1 MELALPFSAAEAA
14 RIKTHAARNHMSVID
29 FVRQSVMARINDD
42 ETREAQNAEFLAMLD
57 ESERQIR
64 EGRVVVKT
72 MAELEAMAA
81 E

>member
-1 MELALPFSAAEAA
+1 MEMALPFSAADVA
-14 RIKTHAARNHMSVID
+14 RIENHAARNHMSVVE
-29 FVRQSVMARINDD
+29 FVCQSVMTRMDD
-42 ETREAQNAEFLAMLD
+42 EEAQEAQNAEFLAMLD